1 MAEAAVFTGSLRR
14 PLILSPNSI
23 FSFQLLAYAAGKFA
37 DPRNP
42 QTPMPPDSQPPPVL
56 ATDSPVNRPPSA
68 PAKKAWS
75 LPKVV
80 AILLSLCLGLFL
92 ADGLVSL
99 ADDSLIV
106 FFGVHLLAGI
116 RGLVFFFAILAAI
129 PVYGLMGL
137 TPMIPK
143 RFFFPVTLFSPLA
156 MLSVFLFLIY
166 FYRWLPQVTWS
177 ISFCQVVCGLII
189 LACCQGGLKFR
200 WPLVPEN
207 QLGVRRFGWL
217 NLVTFVLLN
226 LLVLLPAV
234 VAYLVICTSLAVG
247 HFSDGFLALRP
258 GGLSVQVRKYV
269 RNDGKTIQLVPMAHV
284 GDPDFYRKLTASFP
298 TNAIVLMEG
307 VTDEQ
312 NLLTNKISYKRMAAS
327 LGLAEQRQE
336 FKLTGIEVV
345 PADADV
351 GQFTTNTIAILNLVM
366 RIHAKGLDAGTL
378 AELMQWS
385 PTPEVEAQLFDDL
398 LTRRNQHLFGEI
410 QTRLAQ
416 PEMLIVPWG
425 AAHMPGIAKEIQKSG
440 FRLDTTQEYFVIRF
454 HGLGKSK

>member
-1 MAEAAVFTGSLRR
+1 
-14 PLILSPNSI
+14 
-23 FSFQLLAYAAGKFA
+23 
-37 DPRNP
+37 
-42 QTPMPPDSQPPPVL
+42 L
-56 ATDSPVNRPPSA
+56 ATDSTVNRPPPSA

-116 RGLVFFFAILAAI
+116 RAVVCFFALLAAI
-129 PVYGLMGL
+129 AVYGLMGL

-143 RFFFPVTLFSPLA
+143 RLFLPLTLFSPLA
-156 MLSVFLFLIY
+156 MLSVFFFLIY
-166 FYRWLPQVTWS
+166 FYSRLPQVAWG
-177 ISFCQVVCGLII
+177 ISLCQVACGLII
-189 LACCQGGLKFR
+189 LGCCQGGLKCR

-234 VAYLVICTSLAVG
+234 VVYLAICTSLAVG

-345 PADADV
+345 PADVDV
-351 GQFTTNTIAILNLVM
+351 GQFTTNTLAILNLVM
-366 RIHAKGLDAGTL
+366 RVHAKGLDAKTL

-398 LTRRNQHLFGEI
+398 LTRRNQHLLGEI
-410 QTRLAQ
+410 QSRLAQ

-440 FRLDTTQEYFVIRF
+440 FHLDTTQEYFVIRF
-454 HGLGKSK
+454 RGLGKSK